1 MSDPIFSPDGQFMW
15 TGSEWIPVN
24 TDNVATNI
32 QDSAIA
38 GNVTINQHNIVNQ
51 TQQREQDTSQ
61 VNWELWIRICLLP
74 LAIGMGFL
82 FLEKWR

>member
-1 MSDPIFSPDGQFMW
+1 MSEPTMSPDGNFMW

-61 VNWELWIRICLLP
+61 VNWELWIRICLIPFAIVMP
-74 LAIGMGFL
+74 LLL
-82 FLEKWR
+82 FNQV

>member
-82 FLEKWR
+82 FLGI